1 MYIYIH
7 IHKHAHTQRHI
18 CGYKIS
24 VSMLCAVLGFST
36 RGASKATGD
45 LANPAAAVQGTLS

>member
-1 MYIYIH
+1 MYIYIY
-7 IHKHAHTQRHI
+7 IHKHAHRHI
-18 CGYKIS
+18 CGYRIS